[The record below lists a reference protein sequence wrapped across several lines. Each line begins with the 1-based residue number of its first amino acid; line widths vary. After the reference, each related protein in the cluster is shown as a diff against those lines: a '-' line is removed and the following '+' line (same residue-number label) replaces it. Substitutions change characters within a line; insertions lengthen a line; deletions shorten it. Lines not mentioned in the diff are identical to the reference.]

1 MNPKEKTLWHDG
13 LQYDLLLG
21 IALELI
27 VLFVSIFFWHMQ
39 FPKLAVAKAAV
50 LNLLYLVLALP
61 LLVGIFGLSAR
72 SMETHSGHDSSRGSR
87 GHHSSPAPSP
97 PSSSA

>member
-39 FPKLAVAKAAV
+39 FPKLAEIGRAHV
-50 LNLLYLVLALP
+50 
-61 LLVGIFGLSAR
+61 
-72 SMETHSGHDSSRGSR
+72 
-87 GHHSSPAPSP
+87 
-97 PSSSA
+97 